1 MTKKKNQN
9 IYECPWIEV
18 SLMEPESLL
27 CVSEREG
34 SNPDLDENT
43 AIDIFA

>member
-1 MTKKKNQN
+1 MTKKKNSLYQR
-9 IYECPWIEV
+9 PWFEET
-18 SLMEPESLL
+18 LLEPESLL